1 MVGGVA
7 PGRFELAGE
16 VYVGESVSKSVGE
29 AESWAWTLCKVI
41 FPVPYEECLR
51 FREPFGL

>member
-29 AESWAWTLCKVI
+29 VESWSWRLCKVI
-41 FPVPYEECLR
+41 FLVPYEVCLR
-51 FREPFGL
+51 N